1 MTERYIDRETL
12 LDLTVNIIP
21 LAILAFFFVLF
32 IAVAPWG
39 WDPLFTTLMLGL
51 IALHFVLL
59 AALTWFAGRIIAKEE
74 RTGDPQHTE

>member
-32 IAVAPWG
+32 IVVSPWG
-39 WDPLFTTLMLGL
+39 LDPLFTTLMLGL

-59 AALTWFAGRIIAKEE
+59 ALLTWFAGRTIAKEE
-74 RTGDPQHTE
+74 RTGEPQHTE